1 MGDSSE
7 VEMGRVSVML
17 PADTIRQIDE
27 WAASAGLKR
36 GQFTSV
42 ALVLGARVLARQV
55 SPERFMDSEAWRSM
69 AEALN
74 LAPGQAEELA
84 KKASVL
90 S

>member
-1 MGDSSE
+1 MSDID
-7 VEMGRVSVML
+7 MGRVTVTL
-17 PADTIRQIDE
+17 PVETIRQIDE

-55 SPERFMDSEAWRSM
+55 TPERFMNADAWRGM

-74 LAPGQAEELA
+74 ITPEQAELA
-84 KKASVL
+84 IKKASAL